1 MENELLNY
9 KPIIDGY
16 SFVKESDGELIFFN
30 RDTYITCNGDSVEDI
45 LALIPLFTGNL
56 STEQLAEKV
65 ELPVE
70 YACDIIQLLANKN
83 IIKNYDMN
91 EKCIFTSKELQRH
104 ERFIS
109 NLTGSLSSSFRDIE
123 IMYSQKIVLMGN
135 EELQGNLKRAFGT
148 KFSFLEMNQ
157 IQNANLIIAVDF
169 FENESLYNE
178 ANELAKSFNIPF
190 LRALLQEEQFNIG
203 PIFIPNETSCYNCF
217 ISRKITNC
225 ENSYLS
231 YKFLKKYNSEW
242 NEEHISV
249 MPGTIEMFSFHILSF
264 VMKYFSNCLT
274 SEIIGK
280 EFTYNILTLSS
291 NLNPV
296 LKVPG
301 CSKCT
306 GAKKNLKK
314 DFVLNS

>member
-9 KPIIDGY
+9 KPIIDSY

-30 RDTYITCNGDSVEDI
+30 RDTYITCSGDSVEDI
-45 LALIPLFTGNL
+45 LALVPLLTGNL

-70 YACDIIQLLANKN
+70 YVCDIIQLLDSKN
-83 IIKNYDMN
+83 VIKNYDMN
-91 EKCIFTSKELQRH
+91 EKCIITNKELQRH

-109 NLTGSLSSSFRDIE
+109 NLTGSLSSAFRDIE
-123 IMYSQKIVLMGN
+123 AIYTQKIVLMGN
-135 EELQGNLKRAFGT
+135 EELKRNLKVAFGT

-157 IQNANLIIAVDF
+157 IQNANLIIVVDF
-169 FENESLYNE
+169 FENENLYNE

-190 LRALLQEEQFNIG
+190 LRAQLHEEQFNIG

-217 ISRKITNC
+217 LSRKISNY

-231 YKFLKKYNSEW
+231 YKCLKKYNSEW

-264 VMKYFSNCLT
+264 IMKYFSNCLT

-301 CSKCT
+301 CSKCA
-306 GAKKNLKK
+306 GAKENLKK